1 MRFLNRT
8 GLLSTVHKPF
18 KIIAQKGK
26 HQVGERDLTTTGVC
40 CMYAAGEFIPSML
53 IFKCMWMKDSLK
65 KGAPLGTVFGCSK
78 NGWKTSELVVKW
90 LEHFKYKKLE
100 KSNNKQVGTS

>member
-1 MRFLNRT
+1 MFNFKFNLCRALSRTHMRFLNRT

-53 IFKCMWMKDSLK
+53 IFKCM
-65 KGAPLGTVFGCSK
+65 
-78 NGWKTSELVVKW
+78 
-90 LEHFKYKKLE
+90 
-100 KSNNKQVGTS
+100 